1 MMTGARGM
9 LAPRAFRR
17 KHVEVAA
24 RSGCG
29 RRRDRQGARV
39 FLAGSGSERRRDGD
53 RARSE
58 LRAGFVGVIGGVDP
72 AAIFHAAIRADVAVW
87 DGVLA
92 VHRRAVGGGW
102 GWRF

>member
-1 MMTGARGM
+1 MMTGARRM

-17 KHVEVAA
+17 QHGEGAA
-24 RSGCG
+24 RSGWGG
-29 RRRDRQGARV
+29 RRCWAVGRG
-39 FLAGSGSERRRDGD
+39 FLSCGGSEPRRDGD

-87 DGVLA
+87 DRVLA
-92 VHRRAVGGGW
+92 VHRRAGGGGW
-102 GWRF
+102 